1 MPTVHDQIDE
11 LLAADVHNQL
21 SEEER
26 HALHTHLVEC
36 ATCRRAHQENK
47 IMNKVLE
54 ETLATEKPDPAFEQ
68 RMLAGF
74 RQRSPQWSGGLAK
87 VIADLMRLRATQI
100 TAVAA
105 VLLALMQ
112 VGRMITGEGA
122 ATSRHREYA
131 AEEQFTANQAPLPAS
146 SPVGSLA
153 KSPRDRN

>member
-1 MPTVHDQIDE
+1 MATVHDQIDE

-26 HALHTHLVEC
+26 RALHTHLVEC

-54 ETLATEKPDPAFEQ
+54 ETLAGEKPDPAFEQ

-74 RQRSPQWSGGLAK
+74 RHRIPQRSGGFAK
-87 VIADLMRLRATQI
+87 FIVDLMRLRATQI

-105 VLLALMQ
+105 VLLALVQ
-112 VGRMITGEGA
+112 VGRMVTNESP
-122 ATSRHREYA
+122 TS
-131 AEEQFTANQAPLPAS
+131 P
-146 SPVGSLA
+146 SLA
-153 KSPRDRN
+153 RARINE